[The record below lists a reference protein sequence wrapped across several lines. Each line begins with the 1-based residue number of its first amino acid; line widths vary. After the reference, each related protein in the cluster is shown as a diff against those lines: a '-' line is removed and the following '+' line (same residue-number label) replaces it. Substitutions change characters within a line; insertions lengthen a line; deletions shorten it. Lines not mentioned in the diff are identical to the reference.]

1 MPPRLRLHDRIVVPF
16 GLVALAATGVVAL
29 VALSVTTRA
38 VGAHEEER
46 LRGGAAVL
54 ERSDFALN
62 PSILRAV
69 RAVTGA
75 EIVTWEASGAILATT
90 FDAER
95 SGLLRLVTSP
105 EATREALAA
114 REGAVARR
122 DLRCEV
128 PCFAVYRKLADRH
141 GTLVAL
147 VRESSE
153 IREATRATSRAIL
166 VAAGL
171 SLVAMIAFSRAVA
184 RRVTAP
190 LERLVAFARGVSP
203 TGSAGRAPV
212 GADEIGR
219 LGAAFN
225 EMLDRLELSRD
236 ALLRSEKLAVAGL
249 LAARVA
255 HDVRNPLSAVKLQ
268 TQMLHDGLRDPEQRS
283 LAAAALRDIEEVERV
298 VRDLLELAR
307 PGALARQLSRIEDV
321 VTEALAQLGPGLEHR
336 KIVAVTELAGD
347 LPRVDLDRG
356 RFKLA
361 LVNVIL
367 NAADAMPTGGRM
379 SVRARAVD
387 GGAGVEL
394 EVCDDG
400 VGVDPAA
407 AERVFDPFY
416 STKTEGVGLGL
427 VNARAVVRS
436 HGGRI
441 GLTPR
446 QPRGTCVTIWLPAA
460 PAGRGAS
467 DG

>member
-1 MPPRLRLHDRIVVPF
+1 MATPLRLHDRIVVPF

-38 VGAHEEER
+38 MGAHEEER

-75 EIVTWEASGAILATT
+75 HVVTWETGGAILATT
-90 FDAER
+90 FDAGR
-95 SGLLRLVTSP
+95 SDLLRSVTAP
-105 EATREALAA
+105 EVTREALAA
-114 REGAVARR
+114 PEGAMLRR
-122 DLRCEV
+122 DLTCDL
-128 PCFAVYRKLADRH
+128 PCFAVYRKLSDRR

-203 TGSAGRAPV
+203 TGSAERAPV
-212 GADEIGR
+212 GEDEIGR
-219 LGAAFN
+219 LGVAFN

-255 HDVRNPLSAVKLQ
+255 HDVRNPLSGVKLQ

-307 PGALARQLSRIEDV
+307 PGALARQLSRIEEV
-321 VTEALAQLGPGLEHR
+321 VGETLAQLGPRLEHR
-336 KIVAVTELAGD
+336 KIVTVTDLAPN
-347 LPRVDLDRG
+347 LPGVDLDRG

-361 LVNVIL
+361 LANVIL
-367 NAADAMPTGGRM
+367 NAADAMPTGGTL
-379 SVRARAVD
+379 SVSARAMD
-387 GGAGVEL
+387 AGVEI

-400 VGVDPAA
+400 IGVDPAA

-441 GLTPR
+441 VLSPR
-446 QPRGTCVTIWLPAA
+446 LPRGTCVTIGLPAG

-467 DG
+467 RG